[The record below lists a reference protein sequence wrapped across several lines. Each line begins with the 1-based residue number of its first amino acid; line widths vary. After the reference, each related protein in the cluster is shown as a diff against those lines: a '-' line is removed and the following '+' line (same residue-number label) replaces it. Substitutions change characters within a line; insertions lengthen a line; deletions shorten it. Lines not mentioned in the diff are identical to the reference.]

1 VDQATLPDHTKDK
14 NIFQSCQVPLA
25 EGGVSI
31 SPIFSKRQQLADILT
46 ENRALVRRFSDGNQ
60 ERSQNCQAGR
70 LKLCYAMKKH
80 WLNWI
85 SWNFQTS
92 EREMDARRS
101 QKRRPSEI
109 KKSQSIL
116 QQVQAAP
123 SVRIVA

>member
-1 VDQATLPDHTKDK
+1 
-14 NIFQSCQVPLA
+14 
-25 EGGVSI
+25 
-31 SPIFSKRQQLADILT
+31 
-46 ENRALVRRFSDGNQ
+46 
-60 ERSQNCQAGR
+60 
-70 LKLCYAMKKH
+70 MKKH